1 MRIPLHTHIYAS
13 DASSHSHLS
22 AKSHT
27 WTPVNSGFKRFFA
40 LKIAKFS
47 LKSAERAATR
57 AWQTNSEPGRRH
69 GRKYSHFGA
78 AGCPERRAARRRGDP
93 HGRPGLTSKNWTGL
107 TLTLTPPN
115 GSHTHISHPGPP
127 LPPCRMAPS
136 SCQHLD
142 LPERPEMLD
151 TLLFS
156 IKRDARNLAGRAQKL
171 PPARLLLPSGW
182 YDRAKLRS
190 SWRIIATVL
199 ASRETDSRFSAYAAT

>member
-1 MRIPLHTHIYAS
+1 MLGRPIQSLEGMAGNTVI
-13 DASSHSHLS
+13 
-22 AKSHT
+22 
-27 WTPVNSGFKRFFA
+27 FA
-40 LKIAKFS
+40 PP
-47 LKSAERAATR
+47 AA
-57 AWQTNSEPGRRH
+57 P
-69 GRKYSHFGA
+69 
-78 AGCPERRAARRRGDP
+78 RRRGAAAP
-93 HGRPGLTSKNWTGL
+93 ATRTVARVSHLRTATGL

-171 PPARLLLPSGW
+171 PPARLLPW

>member
-1 MRIPLHTHIYAS
+1 MPKEPPRVLGRPIQSLEGMAGNTVI
-13 DASSHSHLS
+13 
-22 AKSHT
+22 
-27 WTPVNSGFKRFFA
+27 FA
-40 LKIAKFS
+40 PP
-47 LKSAERAATR
+47 AA
-57 AWQTNSEPGRRH
+57 P
-69 GRKYSHFGA
+69 
-78 AGCPERRAARRRGDP
+78 RRRGAAAP
-93 HGRPGLTSKNWTGL
+93 ATRTVARVSHLRTATGL

-156 IKRDARNLAGRAQKL
+156 IKKDARNLAGRAQKL
-171 PPARLLLPSGW
+171 PPARLLPW

>member
-1 MRIPLHTHIYAS
+1 MPKEPPRVLGRPIQSLEGMAGNTVI
-13 DASSHSHLS
+13 
-22 AKSHT
+22 
-27 WTPVNSGFKRFFA
+27 FA
-40 LKIAKFS
+40 PP
-47 LKSAERAATR
+47 AA
-57 AWQTNSEPGRRH
+57 P
-69 GRKYSHFGA
+69 
-78 AGCPERRAARRRGDP
+78 RRRGAAAP
-93 HGRPGLTSKNWTGL
+93 ATRTVARVSHLRTATGL

-171 PPARLLLPSGW
+171 PPARLLPC
-182 YDRAKLRS
+182 YDRARLRS
-190 SWRIIATVL
+190 SWRIIATVS
-199 ASRETDSRFSAYAAT
+199 ASRETDSRFLAHAAT

>member
-1 MRIPLHTHIYAS
+1 MLKEPPRVLGRPIQSLEGMAGNTVI
-13 DASSHSHLS
+13 
-22 AKSHT
+22 
-27 WTPVNSGFKRFFA
+27 FA
-40 LKIAKFS
+40 PP
-47 LKSAERAATR
+47 AA
-57 AWQTNSEPGRRH
+57 P
-69 GRKYSHFGA
+69 
-78 AGCPERRAARRRGDP
+78 RRRGAAAP
-93 HGRPGLTSKNWTGL
+93 ATRTVARVSHLRTATGL

-156 IKRDARNLAGRAQKL
+156 IKRDARNLAERAQKL

>member
-1 MRIPLHTHIYAS
+1 MPKEPPRVLGRPIQSLEGMAGNTVI
-13 DASSHSHLS
+13 
-22 AKSHT
+22 
-27 WTPVNSGFKRFFA
+27 FA
-40 LKIAKFS
+40 PP
-47 LKSAERAATR
+47 AA
-57 AWQTNSEPGRRH
+57 P
-69 GRKYSHFGA
+69 
-78 AGCPERRAARRRGDP
+78 RRRGAAAP
-93 HGRPGLTSKNWTGL
+93 ATRTVARVSHLRTATGL

-156 IKRDARNLAGRAQKL
+156 IKRDARNLAERAQKL

>member
-1 MRIPLHTHIYAS
+1 MAGNTVI
-13 DASSHSHLS
+13 
-22 AKSHT
+22 
-27 WTPVNSGFKRFFA
+27 FA
-40 LKIAKFS
+40 PP
-47 LKSAERAATR
+47 AA
-57 AWQTNSEPGRRH
+57 P
-69 GRKYSHFGA
+69 
-78 AGCPERRAARRRGDP
+78 RRRGAAAP
-93 HGRPGLTSKNWTGL
+93 ATRTVARVSHLRTATGL

-156 IKRDARNLAGRAQKL
+156 IKRDARNLAERAQKL

>member
-1 MRIPLHTHIYAS
+1 MLKEPPRVLGRPIQSLEGMAGNTVI
-13 DASSHSHLS
+13 
-22 AKSHT
+22 
-27 WTPVNSGFKRFFA
+27 FA
-40 LKIAKFS
+40 PP
-47 LKSAERAATR
+47 AA
-57 AWQTNSEPGRRH
+57 P
-69 GRKYSHFGA
+69 
-78 AGCPERRAARRRGDP
+78 RRRGAAAP
-93 HGRPGLTSKNWTGL
+93 ATRTVARVSHLRTATGL

>member
-1 MRIPLHTHIYAS
+1 MLKEPPRVLGRPIQSLEGMAGNTVI
-13 DASSHSHLS
+13 
-22 AKSHT
+22 
-27 WTPVNSGFKRFFA
+27 FA
-40 LKIAKFS
+40 PP
-47 LKSAERAATR
+47 AA
-57 AWQTNSEPGRRH
+57 P
-69 GRKYSHFGA
+69 
-78 AGCPERRAARRRGDP
+78 RRRGAAAP
-93 HGRPGLTSKNWTGL
+93 ATRTVARVSHLRTATGL

-127 LPPCRMAPS
+127 LPPCRMDPS

>member
-1 MRIPLHTHIYAS
+1 VPKEPPRVLGRPIQSLEGMAGNTVI
-13 DASSHSHLS
+13 
-22 AKSHT
+22 
-27 WTPVNSGFKRFFA
+27 FA
-40 LKIAKFS
+40 PP
-47 LKSAERAATR
+47 AA
-57 AWQTNSEPGRRH
+57 P
-69 GRKYSHFGA
+69 
-78 AGCPERRAARRRGDP
+78 RRRGAAAP
-93 HGRPGLTSKNWTGL
+93 ATRTVARVSHLRTATGL

>member
-1 MRIPLHTHIYAS
+1 MAGNTVI
-13 DASSHSHLS
+13 
-22 AKSHT
+22 
-27 WTPVNSGFKRFFA
+27 FA
-40 LKIAKFS
+40 PP
-47 LKSAERAATR
+47 AA
-57 AWQTNSEPGRRH
+57 P
-69 GRKYSHFGA
+69 
-78 AGCPERRAARRRGDP
+78 RRRGAAAP
-93 HGRPGLTSKNWTGL
+93 ATRTVARVSHLRTATGL

>member
-1 MRIPLHTHIYAS
+1 MLKEPPRVLGRPIQSLEDDMAGNTVILAPPAARSGARRGAGATRTVARV
-13 DASSHSHLS
+13 SHLRT
-22 AKSHT
+22 A
-27 WTPVNSGFKRFFA
+27 
-40 LKIAKFS
+40 
-47 LKSAERAATR
+47 
-57 AWQTNSEPGRRH
+57 
-69 GRKYSHFGA
+69 
-78 AGCPERRAARRRGDP
+78 
-93 HGRPGLTSKNWTGL
+93 TGL

-156 IKRDARNLAGRAQKL
+156 IKRDARNLAERAQKL

-190 SWRIIATVL
+190 SWRI
-199 ASRETDSRFSAYAAT
+199 

>member
-1 MRIPLHTHIYAS
+1 MPKEPPRVLGRPIQSLEGMAGNTVI
-13 DASSHSHLS
+13 
-22 AKSHT
+22 
-27 WTPVNSGFKRFFA
+27 FA
-40 LKIAKFS
+40 PP
-47 LKSAERAATR
+47 AA
-57 AWQTNSEPGRRH
+57 P
-69 GRKYSHFGA
+69 
-78 AGCPERRAARRRGDP
+78 RRRGAAAP
-93 HGRPGLTSKNWTGL
+93 ATRTVARVSHLRTATGL

-115 GSHTHISHPGPP
+115 RSHTHISHPDPP

-142 LPERPEMLD
+142 LPERPGMLD

>member
-1 MRIPLHTHIYAS
+1 VLKEPPRVLGRPIQSLEGMAGNTVI
-13 DASSHSHLS
+13 
-22 AKSHT
+22 
-27 WTPVNSGFKRFFA
+27 FA
-40 LKIAKFS
+40 PP
-47 LKSAERAATR
+47 AA
-57 AWQTNSEPGRRH
+57 P
-69 GRKYSHFGA
+69 
-78 AGCPERRAARRRGDP
+78 RRRGAAAP
-93 HGRPGLTSKNWTGL
+93 ATRTVARVSHLRTATGL

-156 IKRDARNLAGRAQKL
+156 IKRDARNLAERAQKL

>member
-1 MRIPLHTHIYAS
+1 M
-13 DASSHSHLS
+13 
-22 AKSHT
+22 
-27 WTPVNSGFKRFFA
+27 
-40 LKIAKFS
+40 LKEPPRVLGRPIQS
-47 LKSAERAATR
+47 LEDDMAGNTS
-57 AWQTNSEPGRRH
+57 
-69 GRKYSHFGA
+69 FGA
-78 AGCPERRAARRRGDP
+78 AGCPARRAGATRTVARVSHLR
-93 HGRPGLTSKNWTGL
+93 TATGL

>member
-1 MRIPLHTHIYAS
+1 VLGRPIQSLEGMAGNTVI
-13 DASSHSHLS
+13 
-22 AKSHT
+22 
-27 WTPVNSGFKRFFA
+27 FA
-40 LKIAKFS
+40 PP
-47 LKSAERAATR
+47 AA
-57 AWQTNSEPGRRH
+57 P
-69 GRKYSHFGA
+69 
-78 AGCPERRAARRRGDP
+78 RRRGAAAP
-93 HGRPGLTSKNWTGL
+93 ATRTVARVSHLRTATGL

-156 IKRDARNLAGRAQKL
+156 IKRDARNLAERAQKL

>member
-1 MRIPLHTHIYAS
+1 MLKEPPRVLGRPIQSLEDMAGNTVILAPPGSPARGAGATRTVAR
-13 DASSHSHLS
+13 ASHLRT
-22 AKSHT
+22 A
-27 WTPVNSGFKRFFA
+27 
-40 LKIAKFS
+40 
-47 LKSAERAATR
+47 
-57 AWQTNSEPGRRH
+57 
-69 GRKYSHFGA
+69 
-78 AGCPERRAARRRGDP
+78 
-93 HGRPGLTSKNWTGL
+93 TGL

-171 PPARLLLPSGW
+171 PPARLLPW